1 MGMKTTMMALLTRDE
16 VPISKLSKIRIYSDH
31 LTDRKLM
38 PKIRII
44 EYTIFRAF
52 FADLCDFLQRIIF
65 FGPDLIRKLCNGHNL
80 YFKVR
85 YLFLIDTISQLITAL
100 ERKFKDLQN
109 EPPYVI
115 SKLRSSEAPK
125 LRSSE
130 ASRLL

>member
-1 MGMKTTMMALLTRDE
+1 MIFKTLPQITHLCFLKIHKFFIRDE
-16 VPISKLSKIRIYSDH
+16 VRISELSEIRIYSNH

-38 PKIRII
+38 PQIRII

-100 ERKFKDLQN
+100 ERN
-109 EPPYVI
+109 
-115 SKLRSSEAPK
+115 
-125 LRSSE
+125 
-130 ASRLL
+130 